1 MDEMDGF
8 SDIWSRVINESAL
21 KLLQEVGSD
30 VNHEQARQNLRKLE
44 APENSG
50 DGETAALKVFENQTR
65 GDPQQAE
72 LFKQYVKVNHVEFT
86 KQYDAQKAETW
97 KRIQEER

>member
-21 KLLQEVGSD
+21 KLLQD
-30 VNHEQARQNLRKLE
+30 VDPEINHEQARQNLRKIE
-44 APENSG
+44 APEDTG
-50 DGETAALKVFENQTR
+50 DGETAALKIFENQTR

-72 LFKQYVKVNHVEFT
+72 LFKQYVQVNHAEFS
-86 KQYDAQKAETW
+86 KQYNA
-97 KRIQEER
+97 